1 MRRSFRRVAAPAAL
15 AVASMLALGACAPTV
30 TGLGAPLAPA
40 ALEAGRY
47 VARDGTALAL
57 RRWEPAAPPRA
68 IILALH
74 GFGDYAAG
82 FEIPAAEWAASGIAT
97 LAYDQRGFGASPT
110 RGRWPGSEALTADLA
125 DTLDLLRARHPGVP
139 LFVLGESMGGAVAM
153 IAAAQGRLGRIDGLV
168 LSAPAVR
175 GSAAIGPV
183 GSFVLKLLAHSV
195 PWLAGP
201 SGSQA
206 FRPTDNEAVLRA
218 WAADPLILR
227 HPRIDMAWGLVG
239 LMDEA
244 VAAAPR
250 LDLPLLVLV
259 GARDALVPGGAMA
272 SMIASLPET
281 GRERRQ
287 IAVYETGWH
296 LLLRDLDAARVRA
309 DVAHWVRAGRGGG
322 EGLPSGADRPEVLSR
337 NALR

>member
-30 TGLGAPLAPA
+30 TGLGAPLAPPV
-40 ALEAGRY
+40 LEADRY
-47 VARDGTALAL
+47 VARDGTVLAL
-57 RRWEPAAPPRA
+57 RRWEPAQTPRA

-97 LAYDQRGFGASPT
+97 IAYDQRGFGASPT
-110 RGRWPGSEALTADLA
+110 RGRWPGSEALMADLA
-125 DTLDLLRARHPGVP
+125 DTVDLLRARHPGIP

-153 IAAAQGRLGRIDGLV
+153 IAAAHGRLGKVDGLV

-272 SMIASLPET
+272 RMIASLPET
-281 GRERRQ
+281 GREQRR